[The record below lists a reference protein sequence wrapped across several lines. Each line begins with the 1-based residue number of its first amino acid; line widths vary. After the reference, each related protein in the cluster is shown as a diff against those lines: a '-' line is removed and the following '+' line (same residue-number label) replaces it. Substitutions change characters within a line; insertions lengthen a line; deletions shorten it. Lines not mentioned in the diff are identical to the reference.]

1 MLYLTKIASISAQ
14 IQCNN
19 NIEPCFFQ
27 INKQITNCVSAVM
40 SDVLANF
47 VRADGENFC
56 FLRFMQQRYFACSM
70 FKDGLNY
77 MTISVCD

>member
-1 MLYLTKIASISAQ
+1 
-14 IQCNN
+14 
-19 NIEPCFFQ
+19 
-27 INKQITNCVSAVM
+27 M